1 MHAAL
6 LVLVAVAAAGAG
18 ALRSASPNGVALT
31 PPMGWNSWNH
41 FGCDIN
47 CTADP
52 DNCLSERL
60 VMQMADA
67 MVSSGMARVGYQY
80 ISLDDCWLLR
90 NRSAA
95 GLLQA
100 DPERFPSG
108 IAALAKYVHSKGL
121 KFGLYGDAGTNTCEG
136 YAGSLDHEATD
147 AATLAAWGVDYWKL
161 DGCYLAVADM
171 EYRCAPHLACRARRD
186 THLPS

>member
-1 MHAAL
+1 MHALLLIVAAL
-6 LVLVAVAAAGAG
+6 AAGAA
-18 ALRSASPNGVALT
+18 ALRSGSART

-41 FGCDIN
+41 FACDIN

-52 DNCLSERL
+52 ENCLSERL

-67 MVSSGMARVGYQY
+67 MVASGMARVGYQY
-80 ISLDDCWLLR
+80 INLDDCWLTR

-108 IAALAKYVHSKGL
+108 IAALAEYVHSKGL

-161 DGCYLAVADM
+161 DGCYLAVSDM
-171 EYRCAPHLACRARRD
+171 DYRCAP
-186 THLPS
+186 LPSLRRNPTLITGPR